1 MDESHLITTWF
12 WLTFM
17 SINLLLVIAFALAR
31 LPIMNDDNFFETS
44 DRPINGFGD
53 ALYISVMHQ
62 TTIGASHIIPTSGG
76 ARTISIIQSFTIL
89 LIYGVTIYILYNRLS
104 K

>member
-1 MDESHLITTWF
+1 MKDSHLITTWF

-17 SINLLLVIAFALAR
+17 VMNLILVLVFAVLR
-31 LPIMNDDNFFETS
+31 LPIMNDSNFYEGQRS
-44 DRPINGFGD
+44 VGGFGD

-62 TTIGASHIIPTSGG
+62 STIGASHIIPVSSA
-76 ARTISIIQSFTIL
+76 ARAISVVQSFTIV
-89 LIYGVTIYILYNRLS
+89 LIYGATIYVLYSKLS

>member
-1 MDESHLITTWF
+1 MKDSHLITTWF

-17 SINLLLVIAFALAR
+17 VMNLILTLVFAVLR
-31 LPIMNDDNFFETS
+31 LPIMNESHFYEARRS
-44 DRPINGFGD
+44 VGGFGD

-62 TTIGASHIIPTSGG
+62 STIGDSHIVPLSPA
-76 ARTISIIQSFTIL
+76 ARAISVVQSFTII
-89 LIYGVTIYILYNRLS
+89 LIYGATIYILYSRLS